1 MELVL
6 KKIQKPAPVEFNYEE
21 LKTALQERVQEYK
34 TVAYTAE
41 NIREA
46 RSDRAKLNALK
57 KSLIDERIRLEREF
71 MEPFKDFKA
80 KVTDLVMIVD
90 EAVSAVDKQVKDY
103 EELQKKD
110 KQEAV
115 ESLFQAVVVP
125 EIPWLG
131 INQVWNEKWLNVTY
145 KTGQIEKDFVGI
157 VSQIKTDMEMLGRL
171 PEYSFEAQETYKQ
184 TLNVNDALWQA
195 DHLKQMAEAK
205 KQAEEAATINRDNA
219 DEPEQMRV
227 EEFMP
232 ESVEPNTA
240 ASEPQRV
247 TLRFEIEVTMDE
259 AMKLKHF
266 FKTQGIA
273 FRQIV

>member
-1 MELVL
+1 MELQIHDYTL
-6 KKIQKPAPVEFNYEE
+6 PAPISFNFEE
-21 LKTALQERVQEYK
+21 LKTELTDRVSAYK
-34 TVAYTAE
+34 TIAYTAE
-41 NIREA
+41 TIKEA
-46 RSDRAKLNALK
+46 KTDRSQLNKLK
-57 KSLIDERIRLEREF
+57 KSLNDERIRLEKEWLS
-71 MEPFKDFKA
+71 PFQTFKEQISE
-80 KVTDLVMIVD
+80 LVGIVD

-103 EELQKKD
+103 EDLQKKD

-115 ESLFQAVVVP
+115 EALFQAVVVP

-145 KTGQIEKDFVGI
+145 KTGQIEKDFAEI
-157 VSQIKTDMEMLGRL
+157 VARIKSDMEMLGRL
-171 PEYSFEAQETYKQ
+171 PEYSFEAQEMYKQ

-205 KQAEEAATINRDNA
+205 RQAEEAATINRDNA

-227 EEFMP
+227 EEFVLNP
-232 ESVEPNTA
+232 VEPNTA
-240 ASEPQRV
+240 ASEPQKV

>member
-1 MELVL
+1 MELQITPIP
-6 KKIQKPAPVEFNYEE
+6 KIEPIKFNYEE
-21 LKTALQERVQEYK
+21 LRTELTERVQEYK
-34 TVAYTAE
+34 TVVYTADT
-41 NIREA
+41 IKTA
-46 RSDRAKLNALK
+46 KADRAKLNTLK
-57 KSLIDERIRLEREF
+57 KSLNDERIRLEKEY
-71 MEPFKDFKA
+71 MEPFQQFKA
-80 KVTDLVMIVD
+80 QVTDLVMIVD
-90 EAVSAVDKQVKDY
+90 EAAKAIDKQVKDY

-115 ESLFQAVVVP
+115 EALFQAVVAP

-131 INQVWNEKWLNVTY
+131 INQIWNEKWLNATY
-145 KTGQIEKDFVGI
+145 KTGQIEKDFAEI
-157 VSQIKTDMEMLGRL
+157 VARIKSDMEMLGRL

-184 TLNVNDALWQA
+184 TLNVTDALWQA

-205 KQAEEAATINRDNA
+205 RQAEEAATINRDNA
-219 DEPEQMRV
+219 FEPEQMRV

>member
-1 MELVL
+1 MELLVQQIP
-6 KKIQKPAPVEFNYEE
+6 KIEPIRFNYEE
-21 LKTALQERVQEYK
+21 LKTELSERVSEYK
-34 TVAYTAE
+34 TVAYTADT
-41 NIREA
+41 IKTA
-46 RSDRAKLNALK
+46 KADRAKLNALK
-57 KSLIDERIRLEREF
+57 KSLNDERIRLEKEY
-71 MEPFKDFKA
+71 MEPFQQFKA
-80 KVTDLVMIVD
+80 QVTDLVMIVD
-90 EAVSAVDKQVKDY
+90 EASKAIDKQVKDY

-115 ESLFQAVVVP
+115 EALFQAVVAP

-131 INQVWNEKWLNVTY
+131 INQIWNEKWLNATY

-205 KQAEEAATINRDNA
+205 RQAEEAATINGDNA

-232 ESVEPNTA
+232 GPSEPNTA

-247 TLRFEIEVTMDE
+247 TLRFEVEVTMDE